1 MLSEARTIGAG
12 FFDKLVPACGPGFAA
27 FLRKC
32 SRVIVYLP
40 RTCHGKYIFNSACGA
55 VWAKKNAFLV

>member
-1 MLSEARTIGAG
+1 MLSEAHANGVG
-12 FFDKLVPACGPGFAA
+12 FFDKLVPAYGPGFAA

-32 SRVIVYLP
+32 PRVIVYLP

-55 VWAKKNAFLV
+55 VWAKKNASLV